1 MPKPLRVLMIE
12 DSEDDAELI
21 LLHLKKNGYEPE
33 CTRIETSDEMQEA
46 LQSSTWDII
55 FSDYNLPRFNGLLA
69 LGLLRS
75 KQIDTPFIL
84 ISGAVGEETAVTAM
98 RAGANDYLMKDKL
111 ARLVPVIER
120 ELREVDVRQAKY
132 KAEQELHL
140 TARVFESSM
149 EAMAIT
155 DSESKIL
162 RVNKAFTDITGFK
175 EHEIVGKTPEVLHSG
190 RHNSDFFHDMWL
202 SLGSNGYWC
211 GEIWNRRK
219 NGEVYPGW
227 LTISAVHNSEGEVT
241 HYISGATDLS
251 AQKESEQRIQHLM
264 YYDALTE
271 LPNRT
276 LFRERFKKV
285 MTRAQHEKKRVAFFH
300 VDMDRFIAVNDT
312 FGHRTGDRILKQV
325 GSRLQ
330 ASIKEHDIVAR
341 FTGDEFAIA
350 MPDLAE
356 QECVEDLTKR
366 LISAFSEPFNAFG
379 NELFLT
385 PNVGVSVFPDDSEH
399 YDELVCFADTA
410 LHKIKRRGGGGYQLY
425 EKAMNSD
432 AADRMN
438 TENALRRALERN
450 EFIIYYQ
457 PQISMKTGNI
467 IGLEALLRW
476 QRPDMKLVPPNLF
489 IPLLEE
495 NGLIVPVG
503 EWVLKQAC
511 SDHLGWVKAG
521 YNPGR
526 IAVNLSALQFRNR
539 NLVSTIK
546 SVLNKVGCSPEI
558 LELEITESS
567 VMDDPEFALETLNVC
582 HDMGVRL
589 AIDDFGTG
597 YSSLSYLKRFPL
609 DVLKI
614 DQSFVSDIPE
624 DEDDAAIIDTIIAMA
639 HRLKLD
645 VIAEGVENAAQ
656 AEFLREHGC
665 DHVQGYYYGRPMPA
679 VDIPACLVSKNV

>member
-21 LLHLKKNGYEPE
+21 LLHLKKGGFAPE
-33 CTRIETSDEMQEA
+33 HTRVETSDEMQEA
-46 LQSSTWDII
+46 LQGATWDII
-55 FSDYNLPRFNGLLA
+55 FSDYNMPRFNGLLA

-75 KQIDTPFIL
+75 NQIDTPFIL
-84 ISGAVGEETAVTAM
+84 ISGAVGEETAVAAM
-98 RAGANDYLMKDKL
+98 RAGANDYIMKDKL

-120 ELREVDVRQAKY
+120 ELREVDMRLARY

-149 EAMAIT
+149 EAMVIT
-155 DSESKIL
+155 DAESKIL
-162 RVNKAFTDITGFK
+162 RVNKAFIEMTGYK
-175 EHEIVGKTPEVLHSG
+175 EHEIIGETPKILHSG
-190 RHNSDFFHDMWL
+190 RHAKDFYHEMWL
-202 SLGSNGYWC
+202 SLGRNGFWR
-211 GEIWNRRK
+211 GEVWNRRK

-251 AQKESEQRIQHLM
+251 EQKETEQRIQHLM

-276 LFRERFKKV
+276 LFRERFKKI
-285 MTRAQHEKKRVAFFH
+285 MARALHEEKRVAFFH
-300 VDMDRFIAVNDT
+300 IDMDRFIAVNDT
-312 FGHRTGDRILKQV
+312 FGHRVGDRILKQV

-330 ASIKEHDIVAR
+330 EFVTEHDIVAR
-341 FTGDEFAIA
+341 FSGDEFAVA
-350 MPDLAE
+350 MPDLADKD
-356 QECVEDLTKR
+356 CVEELTR
-366 LISAFSEPFNAFG
+366 NLINAFSEPFNAFG

-385 PNVGVSVFPDDSEH
+385 PNIGVAIFPDDSEH
-399 YDELVCFADTA
+399 FDELVCFADTA
-410 LHKIKRRGGGGYQLY
+410 LHKTKRRGGGGYQLY

-432 AADRMN
+432 AAERMS
-438 TENALRRALERN
+438 TENALRRALDKD
-450 EFIIYYQ
+450 EFKLYYQ
-457 PQISMKTGNI
+457 PQISMESGDI

-476 QRPDMKLVPPNLF
+476 QRPDMKLVPPSMF

-511 SDHLGWVKAG
+511 REHAGWVKAG
-521 YNPGR
+521 YAPGR
-526 IAVNLSALQFRNR
+526 IAINLSALQFRNK
-539 NLVSTIK
+539 NLVSSIK
-546 SVLNKVGCSPEI
+546 SALNEAGCSPHM

-567 VMDDPEFALETLNVC
+567 VMDDPEFALETLNIC
-582 HDMGVRL
+582 HEMGVRL

-609 DVLKI
+609 DILKI
-614 DQSFVSDIPE
+614 DQSFVAEIPE

-665 DHVQGYYYGRPMPA
+665 NYVQGYYYGRPMPA
-679 VDIPACLVSKNV
+679 SEIPARFAFKQA